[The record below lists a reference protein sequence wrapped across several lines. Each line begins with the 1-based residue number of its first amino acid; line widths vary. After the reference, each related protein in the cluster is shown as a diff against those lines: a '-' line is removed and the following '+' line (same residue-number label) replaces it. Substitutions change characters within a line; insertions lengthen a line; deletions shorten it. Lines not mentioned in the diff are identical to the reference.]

1 MIDGDRRLC
10 TTIVE
15 VEAYHFLPQVQVK
28 VFSLSI
34 FSSTD
39 GGREGGLGPTR
50 NVVDWKLPPNDASGV
65 GFTMIS
71 STLAPTK

>member
-1 MIDGDRRLC
+1 M
-10 TTIVE
+10 
-15 VEAYHFLPQVQVK
+15 EAYHLLPKVQVK
-28 VFSLSI
+28 IFSLSI

-50 NVVDWKLPPNDASGV
+50 NVVDWKPPPNDASRV

-71 STLAPTK
+71 SMLAPTT